1 MHDNIHDVI
10 SIVVEPEIIRVEVE
24 SMLMLEYIMC
34 YKRIF
39 PPIVVMAIINFIL
52 MSISSVNYITSPIIA
67 NLIFLTTVTVLCC
80 LFSAIGVWIY
90 ITYEYIE
97 EITMENETIEIHSIP

>member
-1 MHDNIHDVI
+1 MSDNIHDVI
-10 SIVVEPEIIRVEVE
+10 SIVVEPEILCVEVE

-52 MSISSVNYITSPIIA
+52 MSISSVNYITSPIVT

-80 LFSAIGVWIY
+80 FFSAIGIWIY
-90 ITYEYIE
+90 VTYDYIE
-97 EITMENETIEIHSIP
+97 EVTIENETIEIHSIS